1 MIRWIHPTQ
10 GILSPDKFISIAEK
24 TGLIIPI
31 TTWVIKN
38 ACMQL
43 NIWQKELKSSHWII
57 AINISAKEFSQDDF
71 VDIVKKYI
79 HMYEIKANR
88 LKLELTESILVKDID
103 LVISKMTKL
112 REIGVQISLDD
123 FGTGYSSLQYLRNLP
138 LNQVKID
145 RVFVNNILNNKN
157 DVAIVKSIL
166 LLAESL
172 NLEVV
177 AEGVETKEHYEFL
190 IELGCKLFQ
199 GFYLAKPSKIEDIDA
214 LVN

>member
-190 IELGCKLFQ
+190 IKLGCKLFQ

>member
-1 MIRWIHPTQ
+1 
-10 GILSPDKFISIAEK
+10 
-24 TGLIIPI
+24 
-31 TTWVIKN
+31 
-38 ACMQL
+38 
-43 NIWQKELKSSHWII
+43 
-57 AINISAKEFSQDDF
+57 
-71 VDIVKKYI
+71 
-79 HMYEIKANR
+79 

-177 AEGVETKEHYEFL
+177 AEGVETKEHYKFL

-214 LVN
+214 LIN